1 MKECLKK
8 LIAVGLP
15 IPDFAESYSK
25 LLAIN
30 AISLKSTDAIK
41 TFAAPYHPTSEQI
54 AAAILE
60 LTSPLPPGFVVPTTP
75 NAKEILEFY
84 RFSCPLALVTGGHPP
99 FQWDK
104 LKKAGIDS
112 SVFSMIAIPE
122 DSKKKPYYEAVQR
135 EFLIASQDIWVC
147 GDRVAMDLAPAHE
160 LGFRTVHMRWGRGM
174 LGEAEKWIDHSISDL
189 CQLKERIK

>member
-1 MKECLKK
+1 MIIFDLDDTLIDTSGSVTPFKMKECLKK

-60 LTSPLPPGFVVPTTP
+60 LTSPLPPGFVVPTTRMP
-75 NAKEILEFY
+75 RKSWNFTD
-84 RFSCPLALVTGGHPP
+84 FPALWP
-99 FQWDK
+99 
-104 LKKAGIDS
+104 
-112 SVFSMIAIPE
+112 
-122 DSKKKPYYEAVQR
+122 
-135 EFLIASQDIWVC
+135 
-147 GDRVAMDLAPAHE
+147 
-160 LGFRTVHMRWGRGM
+160 
-174 LGEAEKWIDHSISDL
+174 
-189 CQLKERIK
+189 